1 MQASRKIIDHEMCDA
16 GQVGK
21 PRRRAWCGNERML
34 RSAQPEVASNTG
46 QEYPLICCARHA
58 VVMVRHHI

>member
-21 PRRRAWCGNERML
+21 PRRHAWGGNERML
-34 RSAQPEVASNTG
+34 RSAQPEVARNTG
-46 QEYPLICCARHA
+46 QQDQISLAALLTRG
-58 VVMVRHHI
+58 